1 MKIRKALLVLAALFT
16 TSCVV
21 ASAGSVVI
29 SSTTE
34 ASGKQHPGTTT
45 VQGPAKVTCIAAHPG
60 LHQATCYVTGPGLG
74 TELKQGASA
83 TTKGAGTVTL
93 ICNGEGFLSCKA
105 QVDE

>member
-1 MKIRKALLVLAALFT
+1 MKIRKAFLVLTALFA
-16 TSCVV
+16 TSGV
-21 ASAGSVVI
+21 AAFAGSVVI

-45 VQGPAKVTCIAAHPG
+45 VQGPAKVTCVAAHPG
-60 LHQATCYVTGPGLG
+60 LHQATCYVTGPGLS
-74 TELKQGASA
+74 TQLKEGASA
-83 TTKGAGTVTL
+83 TTSGAGNVTL